1 MMYYVREMVLFQCAT
16 AFFAYFFGYCVNRLS
31 IALRQLGEP
40 VTVVAVHQRFART
53 LKLWALWALGCALL
67 QELRIL
73 GALPGHVGYLVWR
86 HGGALIGVPA
96 LVYSVLTL
104 LSLSNKR
111 RIERRS

>member
-1 MMYYVREMVLFQCAT
+1 MMYYVREMVLFQCAA
-16 AFFAYFFGYCVNRLS
+16 AFFAYSCGYCVNRLA
-31 IALRQLGEP
+31 IAVRQLGEP

-67 QELRIL
+67 QVLRVL
-73 GALPGHVGYLVWR
+73 GALPGDVGYLVWR

-104 LSLSNKR
+104 LALYNKR
-111 RIERRS
+111 RIQRRA